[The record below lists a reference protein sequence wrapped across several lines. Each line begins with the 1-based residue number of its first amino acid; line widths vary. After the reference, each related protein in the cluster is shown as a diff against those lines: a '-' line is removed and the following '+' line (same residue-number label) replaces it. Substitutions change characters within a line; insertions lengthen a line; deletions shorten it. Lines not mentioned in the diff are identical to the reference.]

1 LKKNLGPKIT
11 KDPTRK
17 TACQLHPKTFSSS
30 KMKQASCDSFLKNAL
45 SNYLK
50 WSRQMTKFT
59 SDKQEHQTKQKQEGK
74 QKLNLL
80 SLEQELDTNECFSS
94 KNFK

>member
-30 KMKQASCDSFLKNAL
+30 KMKQTSCEILLEKCLVKLFKVESPDDQVYFRQTRASNKAKTRKKTKVKN
-45 SNYLK
+45 Y
-50 WSRQMTKFT
+50 
-59 SDKQEHQTKQKQEGK
+59 
-74 QKLNLL
+74 
-80 SLEQELDTNECFSS
+80 
-94 KNFK
+94 

>member
-30 KMKQASCDSFLKNAL
+30 KMKQTSREFLLEKCLVKLFKVESPDDQVYFRQTRASNKA
-45 SNYLK
+45 K
-50 WSRQMTKFT
+50 TRKKTKVKIIKLGT
-59 SDKQEHQTKQKQEGK
+59 SIGYQ
-74 QKLNLL
+74 
-80 SLEQELDTNECFSS
+80 
-94 KNFK
+94 

>member
-30 KMKQASCDSFLKNAL
+30 KMKQTSCEFLLEKCLVKLFKVESPDDQVYFRQTRASNKA
-45 SNYLK
+45 K
-50 WSRQMTKFT
+50 TRRKTKVKFIKLGT
-59 SDKQEHQTKQKQEGK
+59 SIGYQ
-74 QKLNLL
+74 
-80 SLEQELDTNECFSS
+80 
-94 KNFK
+94 

>member
-30 KMKQASCDSFLKNAL
+30 KMKQTSCEFLLEKMPCQII
-45 SNYLK
+45 LK

-59 SDKQEHQTKQKQEGK
+59 SDKTRASNKAKHKKENKG
-74 QKLNLL
+74 
-80 SLEQELDTNECFSS
+80 
-94 KNFK
+94 